1 MKERLQRLIDL
12 SRDAHKIMP
21 IDENET
27 TDARLRTKPVIET
40 RLLDDMQSLDGWK
53 TLTPYAAIELS
64 DEHVL
69 DGRTSLKFTAKSNL
83 PDWLPGRGRGRIYSE
98 PGAMRVI
105 DHENWQDWNRLS
117 LWVWPH
123 VPGMKSLCVRV
134 QLYNEGEHPVPDK
147 YFREGAHNVNLK
159 PDQWNHIT
167 VEIPHVH
174 RDNVVGVA
182 LEYDMCGHEFDTVDT
197 CTWYLARLE
206 LQKVEADV
214 CEGWIPGEGVIAF
227 SGSGYHPHEKKQAV
241 AAESLDAKQFHVVET
256 GTGRVVLTKPV
267 EKRDG
272 LCVMDFSEI
281 IQPGRYLLKAGEI
294 STRAFDIDEQVWDAS
309 IWKVLNFYLSQ
320 RCGVA
325 VEGKH
330 RACHT
335 DLLLKHPDGRAI
347 VANGGWHDAADLAQ
361 GMNNTADGTAALFLL
376 ARSLEGEDGMRERLH
391 ERVLKEARWGLDYV
405 LKVRF
410 GDGYRS
416 SYSSLSIWTDGIIG
430 TEDDVISIP
439 TTSPFTNFVSAYAE
453 ALGAYALRES
463 DPVLSRYALRIAH
476 EDFQFA
482 VKAQRDQTVDF
493 FNNDTGEQDVKLYAA
508 AVSAAAELYRAGMQE
523 YLEVAAGYARL
534 LMQCQQTELPD
545 WDRPVRGFFWWDTK
559 HTMIWHH
566 AHHSFEQYLTMGLST
581 LCELCPDHPDHP
593 HWMNAL
599 RLYCEYAKTGAA
611 YTDPWGML
619 PEGVYHEDEAIDHPE
634 MVLPT
639 IICGDEDNL
648 RDFKKQVQQGIA
660 LGKGYYL
667 RKFPVWFSFRG
678 NLNVLLSQ
686 ATALGAAARIT
697 GDKEAASLVQRQLEW
712 TVGKNPFAQ
721 SLIYG
726 EGYEWTDEYA
736 VQPGQTI
743 GQMPVGIQTL
753 DDADAPYW
761 PQVCTA
767 TYKEV
772 WICPA
777 NKWMWTLSQVYA
789 NGK

>member
-1 MKERLQRLIDL
+1 MQNRLQQWIDL
-12 SRDAHKIMP
+12 SRDAHVIMP
-21 IDENET
+21 IDERET
-27 TDARLRTKPVIET
+27 TDYRLRNKPVLET

-53 TLTPYAAIELS
+53 TLTPYAHIELS

-69 DGRTSLKFTAKSNL
+69 DCQTSLKFSAKSNL
-83 PDWLPGRGRGRIYSE
+83 PAWLPGRGLGRIYAE

-105 DHENWQDWNRLS
+105 DHENWKDWNRLS
-117 LWVWPH
+117 LWVYPH

-147 YFREGAHNVNLK
+147 YYREGAHNINLK
-159 PDQWNHIT
+159 ADQWNHIT

-197 CTWYLARLE
+197 CEWYLARLE
-206 LQKVEADV
+206 LQKVDADV
-214 CEGWIPGEGVIAF
+214 CEGWIPGEGRIAF
-227 SGSGYHPHEKKQAV
+227 SGSGYLPRETKQAI
-241 AAESLDAKQFHVVET
+241 ASASLKADIFRIIETET
-256 GTGRVVLTKPV
+256 GREALRKPV
-267 EKRDG
+267 ERKDD
-272 LCVMDFSEI
+272 LCLMDFSEVTEC
-281 IQPGRYLLKAGEI
+281 GRYLLIAGDI
-294 STRAFDIDEQVWDAS
+294 STRVFDISPNVWDES

-320 RCGVA
+320 RCGMEVP
-325 VEGKH
+325 GKH

-376 ARSLEGEDGMRERLH
+376 ARSLEKGDGLRARLH
-391 ERVLKEARWGLDYV
+391 DRVLEEARWGLDYV

-430 TEDDVISIP
+430 TEDDIISIP

-453 ALGAYALRES
+453 ALGAYALREV
-463 DPVLSRYALRIAH
+463 DPVLSRYALRIAR
-476 EDFQFA
+476 EDFGFA
-482 VKAQRDQTVDF
+482 EAGSKGDAALP
-493 FNNDTGEQDVKLYAA
+493 FNNDPGQADVKLYAA
-508 AVSAAAELYRAGMQE
+508 AVSAAAELVRAGLTE
-523 YLEVAAGYARL
+523 FTEPAARYARL
-534 LMQCQQTELPD
+534 LMECQQTELPD
-545 WDRPVRGFFWWDTK
+545 WDKPIRGFFWCDK
-559 HTMIWHH
+559 AHRMPWHH
-566 AHHSFEQYLTMGLST
+566 AHHSFEQYLTAGLST
-581 LCELCPDHPDHP
+581 LCEILPEHPDRP
-593 HWMNAL
+593 LWLNAL
-599 RLYCEYAKTGAA
+599 KLYCEYSKTAVQ
-611 YTDPWGML
+611 YSMPWAML
-619 PEGVYHEDEAIDHPE
+619 PEGVYHEDEAINYPE
-634 MVLPT
+634 ETLAG
-639 IICGDEDNL
+639 IIAGDEQNL
-648 RDFKKQVQQGIA
+648 RDFKKQVHKGIS

-667 RKFPVWFSFRG
+667 RRFPVWFSFRG

-686 ATALGAAARIT
+686 ATALAAAANT
-697 GDKEAASLVQRQLEW
+697 VADQEALSLVQRQLEW

-721 SLIYG
+721 SLITG

-736 VQPGQTI
+736 VQPGQSI
-743 GQMPVGIQTL
+743 GQMPVGIQSL
-753 DDADAPYW
+753 DDNDAPYW

-777 NKWMWTLSQVYA
+777 NKWMWVMAHVLKNT
-789 NGK
+789 